1 MKNERNYG
9 LDLAR
14 ILAMCGI
21 ITLHILGQGGEL
33 ISLNPNSGNYWIS
46 QWVEICAYCSVD
58 LFALLSGWLGLYKS
72 KQSIYRTL
80 ELLGIVLFYSIV
92 ITIIFIL
99 VAPNVFGG
107 IKDIVK
113 SILPMLVGRYWYI
126 TCYIPL
132 AIFQPFI
139 NQMILSLSQKRH
151 GILCIL
157 SVILFSV
164 ITTFIGYDFFALK
177 EGYSFIQL
185 VICYTIGAY
194 LRRVVAGGLEISS
207 YLLQRIF
214 TIGAYQYNHQQF
226 RKRRSIFYQ
235 LYFSV
240 YIGYDRSIIALPSG
254 FKNKKRKAIVY
265 DIIICGI

>member
-1 MKNERNYG
+1 M
-9 LDLAR
+9 
-14 ILAMCGI
+14 
-21 ITLHILGQGGEL
+21 
-33 ISLNPNSGNYWIS
+33 
-46 QWVEICAYCSVD
+46 
-58 LFALLSGWLGLYKS
+58 GLYKS

-177 EGYSFIQL
+177 EGYSFI
-185 VICYTIGAY
+185 
-194 LRRVVAGGLEISS
+194 
-207 YLLQRIF
+207 
-214 TIGAYQYNHQQF
+214 
-226 RKRRSIFYQ
+226 
-235 LYFSV
+235 
-240 YIGYDRSIIALPSG
+240 
-254 FKNKKRKAIVY
+254 
-265 DIIICGI
+265 